1 MSDIT
6 FEYDGRDLP
15 LRLTMRRVKLIK
27 ELTGFDVLAGG
38 QFPGVTAMSAMLF
51 ALAGG
56 EGKVGAS
63 LDDFED
69 TLTPS
74 VVINAADL
82 VRLVFERDARAGGD
96 TGNVAPNASP
106 STG

>member
-6 FEYDGRDLP
+6 FEYDGRQLP
-15 LRLTMRRVKLIK
+15 LKLTMLRVELIQ

-56 EGKVGAS
+56 EEGVGVPLRVFKDA
-63 LDDFED
+63 
-69 TLTPS
+69 LTPA
-74 VVINAADL
+74 VVIGSADL

-96 TGNVAPNASP
+96 TGNVASNGSP